1 MLEKVV
7 FEGEELSKTK
17 FAKNLFLYDKKK
29 KERMWL
35 VITAHDTQFDM
46 KELTKFFLVGSGN
59 LRGGSAELMESLLG
73 VRAGAVNLFSIIND
87 TEKKVTLAIDKTLM
101 ENYDWVGFH
110 PMDNT
115 ATTAIKKEAVH
126 KLIELSQH
134 EPQVVDFTT
143 LVGKGPDAT
152 AAAKAPAQKQQKEQ
166 KQQEKGKGKAQAKP
180 AESKAST
187 TDSHQLG
194 IEFTK
199 ETNFSRWYQQVITK
213 AEMIEYYE
221 ISGCYILRPSSY
233 FIWEQIQS
241 FIDTRIKKLGV
252 QNVYF
257 PMFVSEAA
265 LNKEKKHLEG
275 FSPEVA
281 WVTKSGQSDL
291 AEPIAIRPT
300 SETIMYPA
308 FAKWIHSHR
317 DLPLMLNQWTN
328 VVRWEFKHPT
338 PFIRTREFLW
348 QEGHTAHE
356 TKEEMTEQTLDIL
369 DIYANTYE
377 ELLAVPVVK
386 GSKSAGERF
395 AGADNTTTV
404 ELYVPVSGRG
414 IQGAT
419 SHSLGQNFS
428 KMFDVWFED
437 AHE

>member
-35 VITAHDTQFDM
+35 VICAHDTQFDM
-46 KELTKFFLVGSGN
+46 KELTKFFVVGSGN
-59 LRGGSAELMESLLG
+59 LRGGSAELMEGILG
-73 VRAGAVNLFSIIND
+73 VKAGAVNLFSIVND
-87 TEKKVTLAIDKTLM
+87 ESKKVGLVLDKRLAEDF
-101 ENYDWVGFH
+101 DWVGFH
-110 PMDNT
+110 PMDN
-115 ATTAIKKEAVH
+115 AFTTAIKKADLH
-126 KLIELSQH
+126 KLVELSQH
-134 EPQVVDFTT
+134 EAQVVDFTT
-143 LVGKGPDAT
+143 LAGKNTD
-152 AAAKAPAQKQQKEQ
+152 AAAKAPAKKEQ
-166 KQQEKGKGKAQAKP
+166 KGPKGAKKEQP
-180 AESKAST
+180 KKKEVSKAASIN
-187 TDSHQLG
+187 TDAHQLG
-194 IEFTK
+194 IEYTK
-199 ETNFSRWYQQVITK
+199 ETNFSRWYSQVITK

-221 ISGCYILRPSSY
+221 ISGCYILRPPAFY
-233 FIWEQIQS
+233 IWEKIQE
-241 FIDTRIKKLGV
+241 FIDSRIKKLGV
-252 QNVYF
+252 QNCYF

-265 LNKEKKHLEG
+265 LKKEAAHLEG

-308 FAKWIHSHR
+308 FAKWIRSHR
-317 DLPLMLNQWTN
+317 DLPIMLNQWTN

-356 TKEEMTEQTLDIL
+356 TEQQSVDQVMSIL
-369 DIYANTYE
+369 DIYAKTYE

-386 GSKSAGERF
+386 GRKSAGERF

-419 SHSLGQNFS
+419 SHCLG
-428 KMFDVWFED
+428 
-437 AHE
+437 